1 MSKEQEKKPFNLLFI
16 LKISAIFIASY
27 LIFLFIWVNIKDYY
41 GFTIANHCAS
51 IASYVKNVTHNDIR
65 KDGDTLIITFMP
77 LKYGS
82 SLLMG
87 TIVKTSTYTFNAPL
101 TFAIMAA
108 FFLFLRKKSLYLEV
122 LLFLIISHYIYVFAA
137 VGNQLTTMLVGKG
150 FEEGTNMRLFY
161 WQFLWGFM
169 DNMVI
174 RFEPFLIGAYLYFR
188 NMMSNASGRK
198 DKKAPNINQK
208 NERRLSI
215 YFV

>member
-1 MSKEQEKKPFNLLFI
+1 MSKKPEKKPFNLLFI

-27 LIFLFIWVNIKDYY
+27 LIFLFVWVNIKDYY
-41 GFTIANHCAS
+41 GLTIAKHCAS
-51 IASYVKNVTHNDIR
+51 IASYVKSVTHNDIR

-101 TFAIMAA
+101 TFAIMAS
-108 FFLFLRKKSLYLEV
+108 FFLFLRKKRLYLEV
-122 LLFLIISHYIYVFAA
+122 LLFLIISHYMYVFAA
-137 VGNQLTTMLVGKG
+137 LGSQLTTMLVWKG
-150 FEEGTNMRLFY
+150 FEEGTNLRLLF
-161 WQFLWGFM
+161 WEFLWGFM

-188 NMMSNASGRK
+188 NMMSKPSE
-198 DKKAPNINQK
+198 KKPK
-208 NERRLSI
+208 KG
-215 YFV
+215 